1 MDTLVRN
8 GGFQRTALHIFGL
21 LDPRSIG
28 ECRLVSS
35 HWRKL
40 IDSQKFWWV
49 LQVQD
54 LKTKRVF
61 PTYDVEEAREKE
73 NTETIIDYYPHW
85 KDVFEY
91 YEKIPSIAQTNNFL
105 QNIRLYFRKNKS
117 KNKHLV
123 QCPLLDAIKTQNID
137 FLRNLQDC
145 PSLDFNAPFRY
156 PFVKPHYGYTDH
168 ERFNPIH
175 WACRYAKMKVL
186 KFFIHDCGQ
195 DVDLNRRT
203 PDILVLLDKKFSCR
217 GLTPFL
223 VACLFGQVGVA
234 KYLLSIAQEFG
245 INVKASDL
253 MANTALNI
261 AVSSENIK
269 MVKFVLNHRKSLG
282 KDNFPCLICQ
292 NSPEYC
298 PNPPCFSHSRTFF
311 NFLVLFLCRY

>member
-1 MDTLVRN
+1 MDTLVLN
-8 GGFQRTALHIFGL
+8 GGFQSTALHIFGF

-28 ECRLVSS
+28 QCRLVSS
-35 HWRKL
+35 HWQKL

-54 LKTKRVF
+54 LKDKRVF
-61 PTYDVEEAREKE
+61 PSYDVEEAREKE
-73 NTETIIDYYPHW
+73 NMETIIDYYPHW

-91 YEKIPSIAQTNNFL
+91 YEKISCIAQTKNFL
-105 QNIRLYFRKNKS
+105 QNMRLYFRKNKS
-117 KNKHLV
+117 KDKHLV

-156 PFVKPHYGYTDH
+156 PFIRRKGTAYGYYDH
-168 ERFNPIH
+168 DRFNPIH

-203 PDILVLLDKKFSCR
+203 PNLLILVDKKFGCR

-223 VACLFGQVGVA
+223 VACLFGQVEVA
-234 KYLLSIAQEFG
+234 KYLLWMAQEFG
-245 INVKASDL
+245 IDVKASDL
-253 MANTALNI
+253 LKNTALNI

-282 KDNFPCLICQ
+282 KKFARFINK
-292 NSPEYC
+292 
-298 PNPPCFSHSRTFF
+298 
-311 NFLVLFLCRY
+311 LF

>member
-54 LKTKRVF
+54 LKTKRLF

-73 NTETIIDYYPHW
+73 NMETIIDYYPHW

-117 KNKHLV
+117 KDKHLV
-123 QCPLLDAIKTQNID
+123 QCPLLDAIKTQNVD

-145 PSLDFNAPFRY
+145 PSLDF
-156 PFVKPHYGYTDH
+156 
-168 ERFNPIH
+168 IH
-175 WACRYAKMKVL
+175 L
-186 KFFIHDCGQ
+186 
-195 DVDLNRRT
+195 DL
-203 PDILVLLDKKFSCR
+203 
-217 GLTPFL
+217 G
-223 VACLFGQVGVA
+223 
-234 KYLLSIAQEFG
+234 
-245 INVKASDL
+245 
-253 MANTALNI
+253 
-261 AVSSENIK
+261 
-269 MVKFVLNHRKSLG
+269 
-282 KDNFPCLICQ
+282 
-292 NSPEYC
+292 
-298 PNPPCFSHSRTFF
+298 
-311 NFLVLFLCRY
+311 